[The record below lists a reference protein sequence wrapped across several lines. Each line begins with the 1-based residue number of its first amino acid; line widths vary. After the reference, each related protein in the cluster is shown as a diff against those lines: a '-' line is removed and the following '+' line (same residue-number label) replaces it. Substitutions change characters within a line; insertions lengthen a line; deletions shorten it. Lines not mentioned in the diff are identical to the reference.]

1 MSWSDVGK
9 NNEMGLSYKQTFFI
23 ATFSIKAFLSNET
36 IWLLSKKSCFKLNK
50 PLNTFASMFVIKL
63 FDKLRMTS
71 LYKPWKR
78 FAGSVLIWFLAK

>member
-23 ATFSIKAFLSNET
+23 AIFSIKAFL
-36 IWLLSKKSCFKLNK
+36 WLLSKKSCFKLNK
-50 PLNTFASMFVIKL
+50 PLNTLTSMFVIKL

-78 FAGSVLIWFLAK
+78 YAGSVLIWFLCK